1 MHKLS
6 APGRILNR
14 IGLWF
19 LQSHVGQ
26 LFALLFLSLRSLFY
40 ESGNRRIDMQQIIS
54 QVYNMGI
61 KSLPLILM
69 VGTVLGTVLIINTAG
84 LVLRVGF
91 GSSFG
96 DLMVIAVVREL
107 GPVLTGFL
115 IAGRSG
121 SSLTARIANMNVNTE
136 IDALQTLGISH
147 IRFLVMP
154 ALIGGIIAMLIANCF
169 FCLSAMGAGFLM
181 VKMAIVF
188 LEGFFNAQLE
198 WGSYSSSILAALTP
212 FDFAMGI
219 VKPLVFASIITAN
232 ACYYGIHIRNDHR
245 AVPTAI
251 SQSVVNSFILIV
263 ISDLLLSS
271 IYILEYMNSVS
282 SVI

>member
-1 MHKLS
+1 
-6 APGRILNR
+6 
-14 IGLWF
+14 
-19 LQSHVGQ
+19 
-26 LFALLFLSLRSLFY
+26 
-40 ESGNRRIDMQQIIS
+40 
-54 QVYNMGI
+54 MGI

-69 VGTVLGTVLIINTAG
+69 VGTILGTVLIINTAG

-121 SSLTARIANMNVNTE
+121 SSLTARIANMKVNTE

-154 ALIGGIIAMLIANCF
+154 ALVGGIIAMLIANCF
-169 FCLSAMGAGFLM
+169 FCLSAIGAGFF
-181 VKMAIVF
+181 VAKTAIVF
-188 LEGFFNAQLE
+188 LEGLFNTQLE

-212 FDFAMGI
+212 FDFAMGFI
-219 VKPLVFASIITAN
+219 KPFVFGAIITTN
-232 ACYYGIHIRNDHR
+232 ACYYGTRITSDRR

-251 SQSVVNSFILIV
+251 SQSVVSSFIFIV
-263 ISDLLLSS
+263 VSDLLLSS
-271 IYILEYMNSVS
+271 IYILGYMNSVS

>member
-1 MHKLS
+1 
-6 APGRILNR
+6 
-14 IGLWF
+14 
-19 LQSHVGQ
+19 
-26 LFALLFLSLRSLFY
+26 
-40 ESGNRRIDMQQIIS
+40 
-54 QVYNMGI
+54 
-61 KSLPLILM
+61 M
-69 VGTVLGTVLIINTAG
+69 VGTVIGTVLIINTAS

-121 SSLTARIANMNVNTE
+121 SSLTARIANMKVNTE
-136 IDALQTLGISH
+136 IDALQTLGINH

-154 ALIGGIIAMLIANCF
+154 ALIGGIVSVLIANCF
-169 FCLSAMGAGFLM
+169 FCLSAIGAGFL
-181 VKMAIVF
+181 VAKIAVVF
-188 LEGFFNAQLE
+188 LEGLIRTQLE
-198 WGSYSSSILAALTP
+198 WGSYSTSILAALTP

-219 VKPLVFASIITAN
+219 VKPLVFGSIITTN
-232 ACYYGIHIRNDHR
+232 ACYYGLHIRNDRR

-251 SQSVVNSFILIV
+251 SQSVVSSFIFIV
-263 ISDLLLSS
+263 ASDLLLSS
-271 IYILEYMNSVS
+271 IYILGYMNRMS